1 MSYERTSYEK
11 ETVINYNQEEKTA
24 LVYTYDKPLIRKLR
38 KLVGER
44 DDVTM
49 KYGDDSCATFVVP
62 KKWIKVSP
70 PKNMNLSEEQRAAV
84 AERMRIARGR

>member
-1 MSYERTSYEK
+1 MSYELTSYEK

-44 DDVTM
+44 DDIIM
-49 KYGDDSCATFVVP
+49 QRGDDNFATFVVP

-70 PKNMNLSEEQRAAV
+70 PKNMNLSDEQRAAV
-84 AERMRIARGR
+84 AERMRNARGR